1 MTYPNFFLFFILVMS
16 FFAIQQTKKL
26 KILKD
31 FQFSFCTPDENRTH
45 IVGTGIRY
53 SIH

>member
-1 MTYPNFFLFFILVMS
+1 MGVNTKRYSILS
-16 FFAIQQTKKL
+16 IQYFHKNKKWNVPQ
-26 KILKD
+26 KHIP
-31 FQFSFCTPDENRTH
+31 FFCTPDENRTH

>member
-1 MTYPNFFLFFILVMS
+1 MPKKKPLFNKNVAVFDYKYRHIFIKEL
-16 FFAIQQTKKL
+16 
-26 KILKD
+26 
-31 FQFSFCTPDENRTH
+31 CTPDGNRTH

>member
-1 MTYPNFFLFFILVMS
+1 MTQKRKKSSYGEDITRKTSLQ
-16 FFAIQQTKKL
+16 FFAKRL
-26 KILKD
+26 LN
-31 FQFSFCTPDENRTH
+31 CTPDENRTH